1 MRCQT
6 AIAVFLL
13 VVALPLAAQHG
24 GGGHASGGGGHSGG
38 FASHGSFSGHAG
50 GFSGSHSSSG
60 ARSFAPRSYNRG
72 AYNRGYSRGPIARG
86 YNRGTNLRIRTYGL
100 GNNCYAGRCGYG
112 YGSGYPYLWGGVD
125 PYWWSD
131 NGSDN
136 GYDPS
141 QAYNY
146 DSGLADQMYQQGV
159 PMRPAPEVGPGQSQ
173 SNDQGNENYSAQSA
187 QPHQPERTELST
199 STVIVF
205 RDQHREEVGNYAI
218 VGETLWTFAPQKT
231 QKISLDDIDIPATQK
246 ANEAHGVDF
255 RIPGA

>member
-1 MRCQT
+1 MRCQS
-6 AIAVFLL
+6 AIAVFFL
-13 VVALPLAAQHG
+13 VAALPLAAQHG

-38 FASHGSFSGHAG
+38 FASHGSFSGHAS
-50 GFSGSHSSSG
+50 GFSGSHSYSG
-60 ARSFAPRSYNRG
+60 ARSGFAPRSYNRG
-72 AYNRGYSRGPIARG
+72 AYSRGYSRGPVARG
-86 YNRGTNLRIRTYGL
+86 YNRGTGLRIRTYGL

-112 YGSGYPYLWGGVD
+112 SGYGWGYPYFWGGVD
-125 PYWWSD
+125 PGWWSD

-159 PMRPAPEVGPGQSQ
+159 PLRPAPEPGNG
-173 SNDQGNENYSAQSA
+173 NDNYPAQSGA
-187 QPHQPERTELST
+187 QQHQPERTELST
-199 STVIVF
+199 PTVLVF

-231 QKISLDDIDIPATQK
+231 RKISLDDIDIPATEK
-246 ANEAHGVDF
+246 ANDERGVDF

>member
-1 MRCQT
+1 MRCQS

-24 GGGHASGGGGHSGG
+24 GGGHGAGGHSGG
-38 FASHGSFSGHAG
+38 FASHGSFGGHAG
-50 GFSGSHSSSG
+50 GFSGTHSYSG
-60 ARSFAPRSYNRG
+60 ARSGVAPRSYNRG
-72 AYNRGYSRGPIARG
+72 AYNRSYSRGPVARG
-86 YNRGTNLRIRTYGL
+86 YNRGTVLRIRTNGL

-112 YGSGYPYLWGGVD
+112 WGYPYLWGGVD
-125 PYWWSD
+125 PNWWSD

-146 DSGLADQMYQQGV
+146 DNGLANQMDQQGV
-159 PMRPAPEVGPGQSQ
+159 PPMRPAPEPDNNPNYSSQ
-173 SNDQGNENYSAQSA
+173 SAPQQ
-187 QPHQPERTELST
+187 HQPERTEIST
-199 STVIVF
+199 PTVLVF

-231 QKISLDDIDIPATQK
+231 RKISLDQIDIPATQK
-246 ANEAHGVDF
+246 ANDERGVDF